1 MRGVAGVVKP
11 CGRVPR
17 CRVTRQPMHQ
27 SGDLVGTHDPSL
39 HCPSPTSPHHNPM
52 PARAA
57 ALPGRAR
64 ATRGLVRGHP
74 CPHSPSSHHPT
85 TIPCRRGCRCSQE
98 RHAPHEVWSAGIL
111 ARNLRHHPTHNP
123 MPARAPALPG
133 KARATRGL
141 VRGHPG
147 PQCPS
152 SHHPTHHNPVPARA
166 TALPGKAR
174 ATPGLVRGHP
184 CPCVPT
190 KSPDGCIGC
199 RVTRQRGTLPH
210 GFTTPATPR
219 SPLAPAGVRHT
230 A

>member
-1 MRGVAGVVKP
+1 MGVPPPHPTTIPCRRGRRRSQGRHATHEVWSAGILARIV
-11 CGRVPR
+11 RHH
-17 CRVTRQPMHQ
+17 TN
-27 SGDLVGTHDPSL
+27 
-39 HCPSPTSPHHNPM
+39 PTPPPM
-52 PARAA
+52 PARATT
-57 ALPGRAR
+57 LPGKAR

-74 CPHSPSSHHPT
+74 CPHCPSS
-85 TIPCRRGCRCSQE
+85 
-98 RHAPHEVWSAGIL
+98 
-111 ARNLRHHPTHNP
+111 HHPTHNP

-141 VRGHPG
+141 VRGHPC